1 MSREPSTD
9 PTRSQPP
16 AGFAALESI
25 EAPPALRSA
34 VQQLADEASAGRRP
48 AAVHRSRW
56 DALRRLRPGESPRL
70 RWAGAGALAAIAT
83 AVVVLA
89 AVLLSGNTQ
98 RAGTPT
104 VLQTSRVALAAATLP
119 APGEDP
125 RRPSRLA
132 LAVDGVSFPYW
143 GGRTGWETAGVRVDS
158 LAGRRVTTVF
168 YAGAHGGA
176 RIGYAIV
183 AGPALPVPAGGR
195 TVWRGGVRFTV
206 LSAGGPGVAGASGA
220 AGTNGAAGTSHTAGT
235 SGAASTSHTAGTS
248 GAASTSHAAGTSGA
262 ASTSHTA
269 GTSGAASTSHTAGT
283 SGAASTSHAA
293 GTSSTPS
300 TSGAPSTSATA
311 GATVVTWRE
320 GGHTC
325 VLAARAV
332 PPSTLMGL
340 VS

>member
-1 MSREPSTD
+1 MSREPPTD

-70 RWAGAGALAAIAT
+70 RWAGVGALAAMAT
-83 AVVVLA
+83 AAVVLA
-89 AVLLSGNTQ
+89 AVLLSGSTQ

-143 GGRTGWETAGVRVDS
+143 GGRTGWETAGARVDS

-206 LSAGGPGVAGASGA
+206 LSAI
-220 AGTNGAAGTSHTAGT
+220 
-235 SGAASTSHTAGTS
+235 
-248 GAASTSHAAGTSGA
+248 
-262 ASTSHTA
+262 
-269 GTSGAASTSHTAGT
+269 
-283 SGAASTSHAA
+283 
-293 GTSSTPS
+293 
-300 TSGAPSTSATA
+300 A

-332 PPSTLMGL
+332 PAHTLVGL